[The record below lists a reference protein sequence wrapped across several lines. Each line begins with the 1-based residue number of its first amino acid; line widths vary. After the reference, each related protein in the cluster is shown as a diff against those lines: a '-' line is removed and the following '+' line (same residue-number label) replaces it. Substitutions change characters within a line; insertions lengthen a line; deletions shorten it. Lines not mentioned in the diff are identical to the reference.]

1 MVGLV
6 DGMFSPVSSGLILA
20 QIIQRKK
27 FRPMH
32 PWLAVDILLEYSW
45 NINTGAEQLGYH
57 CLYDY
62 AARNNFTCRTREPVL
77 ALVLVLTLPV

>member
-6 DGMFSPVSSGLILA
+6 DGVFSPVSSGLILA

-45 NINTGAEQLGYH
+45 NIEYRG
-57 CLYDY
+57 
-62 AARNNFTCRTREPVL
+62 
-77 ALVLVLTLPV
+77 